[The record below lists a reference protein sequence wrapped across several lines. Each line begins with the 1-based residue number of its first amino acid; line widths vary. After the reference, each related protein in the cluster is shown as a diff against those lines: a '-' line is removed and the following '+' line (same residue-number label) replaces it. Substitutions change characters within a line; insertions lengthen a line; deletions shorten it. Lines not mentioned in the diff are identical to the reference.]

1 MNVFDSLGFL
11 KEGGRRMNRTK
22 ANLMKWGL
30 VVSVV
35 GVGVLHQT
43 QVVSS
48 QINHLALAVL
58 LGLAGY
64 LIVFN
69 KFYFLSSQIAGHS
82 DQYNQAEVKWGKI
95 AGVVAFCIALIH
107 LILVFV

>member
-1 MNVFDSLGFL
+1 MNFFDALAFL
-11 KEGGRRMNRTK
+11 KERRSMNRTK
-22 ANLMKWGL
+22 ANLMKSGF

-35 GVGVLHQT
+35 GVVMLHQA

-64 LIVFN
+64 LLVFK

-95 AGVVAFCIALIH
+95 AGVIAFFIALIN

>member
-1 MNVFDSLGFL
+1 M
-11 KEGGRRMNRTK
+11 
-22 ANLMKWGL
+22 
-30 VVSVV
+30 
-35 GVGVLHQT
+35 LHQT
-43 QVVSS
+43 QVISS

-64 LIVFN
+64 LLVFK
-69 KFYFLSSQIAGHS
+69 KFYFLSAQIAGHS

-95 AGVVAFCIALIH
+95 AGVVAFFIALIN